1 MSRVDRREF
10 IKQMAACGVVLVWGS
25 IPAHASTVGWQE
37 RRDLFPQGVASGDP
51 AADSV
56 ILWTRRPPVNQG
68 AVNQAAEKLTVEVAE
83 DSAFRRVIA
92 KSVTPISADEDWT
105 CRVLVAGLKP
115 RTVYWYR
122 FTDEQGFGSRVG
134 RTVTA
139 PADRDDR
146 PVNFAF
152 VSCQNVQQGACNAY
166 RRMIWEDE
174 KKSAA
179 EQLGFVLHL
188 GDFVYEMLWYP
199 EDRPKG
205 YYFRRLRDLVRYESG
220 EKISDYHIPTTL
232 ADYRSLYRAYL
243 LDPDL
248 QDARARFPFVCVWDN
263 HEFSWQAFQS
273 QQNFGKGTRAAQTVK
288 VAANQAWFEY
298 QPGRFLKPDN
308 KRLEHFEAPRVSNT
322 PLKTF
327 DDHGLGLEENNL
339 AAINSLK
346 IYRAF
351 RYGKNVE
358 MILTDNRS
366 YQSESLHLTDLLD
379 PFDVPGF
386 PGFSD
391 EIMTIMD
398 AGKTYNNGK
407 PPATISF
414 NGKEL
419 LNPRKDAEPQS
430 VLGAAQKKWF
440 LGRLRESKAAWKVWG
455 NSFGSMDM
463 RLDFHNLPP
472 EMKLKWTAPGYGLM
486 NIGDWEG
493 YRTERNEILATLRRE
508 KITGLINVVG
518 DKHAFQAGVLSETLP
533 PKEFKP
539 VAAEFVTGSIS
550 APGMVESLEFNL
562 KKDSAFYPLY
572 LYQASPTAP
581 VRPAINLALMHGV
594 RAAFELQKT
603 GDLKQAVAAA
613 GNPANAPHLSF
624 MDMSGHGY
632 STVRAS
638 AAEIEVEFVCIP
650 RPIERSDR
658 ADGGDLRYRV
668 THTVKRWKSGETP
681 ELLRSKTEGELPCII

>member
-1 MSRVDRREF
+1 MSKVDRRDF
-10 IKQMAACGVVLVWGS
+10 IKLAFCGVAIAWGS
-25 IPAHASTVGWQE
+25 RAAQASTVSWQE
-37 RRDLFPQGVASGDP
+37 RRDIFPQGVASGDP
-51 AADSV
+51 DADSV

-68 AVNQAAEKLTVEVAE
+68 AVNQGAEKLTVEVAE
-83 DSAFRRVIA
+83 DQAFRRVIA
-92 KSVTPISADEDWT
+92 KSVTPISGDEDWT
-105 CRVLVAGLKP
+105 CRVLVTGLKK

-122 FTDEQGFGSRVG
+122 FTDEHGLGSRVG
-134 RTVTA
+134 RTITA
-139 PADRDDR
+139 PADNDDR
-146 PVNFAF
+146 PINFAF
-152 VSCQNVQQGACNAY
+152 VSCQNVQQGSCNAY
-166 RRMIWEDE
+166 RRIIFEDE
-174 KKSAA
+174 KRSAA

-199 EDRPKG
+199 EDKAKG
-205 YYFRRLRDLVRYESG
+205 MYYSRRLRDLLRYESG
-220 EKISDYHIPTTL
+220 EKISDYHIPTTV
-232 ADYRSLYRAYL
+232 ADYRSLYKAYL
-243 LDPDL
+243 SDPDL
-248 QDARARFPFVCVWDN
+248 QDARAHFPFVCIWDN
-263 HEFSWQAFQS
+263 HEFSWQGWQS
-273 QQNFGKGTRAAQTVK
+273 QQNFGSGTRPAQAVK
-288 VAANQAWFEY
+288 VMANQAWFEY

-308 KRLEHFEAPRVSNT
+308 QRVEHFQAPHVSNT

-366 YQSESLHLTDLLD
+366 YQSQTIALTDLLD

-398 AGKTYNNGK
+398 AGKTYNNGN

-419 LNPRKDAEPQS
+419 PNPRKDAEPQS

-440 LGRLRESKAAWKVWG
+440 LGRLRESKATWKIWG

-463 RLDFHNLPP
+463 RLDYQNLPSDF
-472 EMKLKWTAPGYGLM
+472 KFKWTAPGHGLM

-508 KITGLINVVG
+508 KITGMINVVG

-550 APGMVESLEFNL
+550 APGGFEASEYNM
-562 KKDSAFYPLY
+562 KKDSPWRPIY
-572 LYQASPTAP
+572 LYQSSPDAP
-581 VRPAINLALMHGV
+581 LQPALNLALMHGV

-603 GDLKQAVAAA
+603 GDLKKAVAA
-613 GNPANAPHLSF
+613 GNPAHAPHLSF
-624 MDMSGHGY
+624 MDTGGHGY
-632 STVRAS
+632 STVKAS
-638 AAEIEVEFVCIP
+638 AAEIEIEFVCIP
-650 RPIERSDR
+650 RPIERSGR

-681 ELLRSKTEGELPCII
+681 ELSRTKTEGELPCIL

>member
-1 MSRVDRREF
+1 M
-10 IKQMAACGVVLVWGS
+10 VLVWGS

-56 ILWTRRPPVNQG
+56 ILWTRRPPVNQAPG
-68 AVNQAAEKLTVEVAE
+68 NQGAEKLTVEVAE
-83 DSAFRRVIA
+83 DQAFRRVIA
-92 KSVTPISADEDWT
+92 KSVTPVSGDEDWT

-122 FTDEQGFGSRVG
+122 FTDEHGFGSRVG

-139 PADRDDR
+139 PADKDDH

-166 RRMIWEDE
+166 RRMIFEDE
-174 KKSAA
+174 KKAAA

-188 GDFVYEMLWYP
+188 GDFVYGMLWYP

-243 LDPDL
+243 TDPDL

-273 QQNFGKGTRAAQTVK
+273 QMNFGKGTRPGQTLK

-308 KRLEHFEAPRVSNT
+308 RRLEKFQAPRVNDT

-398 AGKTYNNGK
+398 AGKTYNNGN

-419 LNPRKDAEPQS
+419 PNPRKDAEPQS

-440 LGRLRESKAAWKVWG
+440 LGRLRESKATWKIWG

-463 RLDFHNLPP
+463 RLDFQNLPS
-472 EMKLKWTAPGYGLM
+472 EFKFKWTAPGHGLM
-486 NIGDWEG
+486 NVGDWEG
-493 YRTERNEILATLRRE
+493 FRTERNEILATLRRE
-508 KITGLINVVG
+508 KITGMINVVG

-550 APGMVESLEFNL
+550 APGGFEATEFSM
-562 KKDSAFYPLY
+562 KKDSPWRPVY
-572 LYQASPTAP
+572 LYQASPDAP
-581 VRPAINLALMHGV
+581 LRPALNLALMHGV
-594 RAAFELQKT
+594 RAALELQKT
-603 GDLKQAVAAA
+603 GDLKQAVAA
-613 GNPANAPHLSF
+613 GNPENAPHLSW
-624 MDMSGHGY
+624 MDISGHGY

-650 RPIERSDR
+650 RPIERSER

-668 THTVKRWKSGETP
+668 THTVKRWKSGEVPKLSRT
-681 ELLRSKTEGELPCII
+681 KTEGELPCII